1 MDIEIRKLRATLKL
15 TDEEKKELNILMEKE
30 EIKSIDDAKKY
41 IDEHNKT
48 LDKVPVNSN
57 LKSSLNRKVYN
68 LKRIIELLKI
78 QNSTIDK
85 ELAQQPLPDP

>member
-15 TDEEKKELNILMEKE
+15 TDEENNELNILMEKE
-30 EIKSIDDAKKY
+30 EVKSIDDANKY

-48 LDKVPVNSN
+48 LDGLPVNSN
-57 LKSSLNRKVYN
+57 LKSSLNRKVYH

-78 QNSTIDK
+78 
-85 ELAQQPLPDP
+85 